1 MKVLE
6 VKNSMI
12 KLYQK
17 VINKRD
23 YFYAGNINLFVEKGI
38 INRLFKMKGRDLK
51 EIKKGKNYLWKDKF
65 ANAFCGELVNYAF
78 SKNKLTLFVND
89 GRNVTAISAKNLIDI
104 F

>member
-23 YFYAGNINLFVEKGI
+23 YFYAGDINLFVEKGI
-38 INRLFKMKGRDLK
+38 INRLFKMKGRELK
-51 EIKKGKNYLWKDKF
+51 EIKKG
-65 ANAFCGELVNYAF
+65 NAFCGELVNYAF
-78 SKNKLTLFVND
+78 SENRLTLFVNN
-89 GRNVTAISAKNLIDI
+89 GRNVTTISAKNLIDI